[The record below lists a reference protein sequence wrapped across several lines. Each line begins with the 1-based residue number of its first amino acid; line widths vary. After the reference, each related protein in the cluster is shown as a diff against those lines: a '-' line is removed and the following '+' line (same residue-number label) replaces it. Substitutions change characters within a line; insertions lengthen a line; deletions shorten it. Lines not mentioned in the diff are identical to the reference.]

1 MALFKL
7 SVAYEGRSSEEIVEV
22 EAKNSAEARRACEEL
37 VIKNKERMEWLTSRN
52 VYDSR
57 IVRSCE
63 LCPFDF
69 RIDVIAMSDS
79 LKSDMLKDDV

>member
-7 SVAYEGRSSEEIVEV
+7 LMAHEGSSYEEILEV
-22 EAKNSAEARRACEEL
+22 EAKNSAEARKMCEDF
-37 VIKNKERMEWLTSRN
+37 VIKNRERIEWLTSRN
-52 VYDSR
+52 IYDSR

-69 RIDVIAMSDS
+69 RIDIIAMSEA
-79 LKSDMLKDDV
+79 LKSDTLKNDV